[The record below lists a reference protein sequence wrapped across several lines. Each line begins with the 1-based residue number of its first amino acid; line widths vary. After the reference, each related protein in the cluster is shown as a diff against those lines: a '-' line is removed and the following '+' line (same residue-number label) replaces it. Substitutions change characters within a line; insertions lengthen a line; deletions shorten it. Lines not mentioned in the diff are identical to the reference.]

1 MTLPTREVDATLRN
15 RILDALRD
23 IPDFPEPGVT
33 FKDITPLLADA
44 ALFAHVVAEHAR
56 PWDGRVD
63 AVAGLE
69 ARGFIFGAAV
79 AVHLGVGFVP
89 VRKAGKL
96 PGRTVGLDYDLEY
109 GSARIEVHD
118 DAIAPGAR
126 VLVVD
131 DVLATGGTAAAAC
144 RLLESCGAEVPGV
157 EVLVE
162 IAALG
167 GRTALTGRDVRS
179 LVTV

>member
-1 MTLPTREVDATLRN
+1 MSIDVGERILATLR
-15 RILDALRD
+15 DV
-23 IPDFPEPGVT
+23 PDFPEPGVT
-33 FKDITPLLADA
+33 FKDITPVIADA
-44 ALFAHVVAEHAR
+44 ELFAEVVRAHAE
-56 PWDGRVD
+56 PWQGRVD

-69 ARGFIFGAAV
+69 ARGFIFGAAI
-79 AVHLGVGFVP
+79 ALHMGLGFVP

-96 PGRTVGLDYDLEY
+96 PGPTIGVDYALEY
-109 GSARIEVHD
+109 GTARIEVQRE
-118 DAIAPGAR
+118 AVAPGAR

-144 RLLESCGAEVPGV
+144 ELLETCGAVVPGV

-162 IAALG
+162 IEALG
-167 GRTALTGRDVRS
+167 GRDVLAGRAVRS

>member
-1 MTLPTREVDATLRN
+1 MSADALEQ
-15 RILDALRD
+15 RILATLRD
-23 IPDFPEPGVT
+23 IPDFPEPGVS
-33 FKDITPLLADA
+33 FKDITPVIADA
-44 ALFAHVVAEHAR
+44 QLFAEVVRAHAQ
-56 PWDGRVD
+56 PWQDKVD

-79 AVHLGVGFVP
+79 ALHLGLGFIP
-89 VRKAGKL
+89 VRKGGKL
-96 PGRTVGLDYDLEY
+96 PGATVGVDYALEY
-109 GSARIEVHD
+109 GTARIEIHE
-118 DAIAPGAR
+118 DAVAHGTR

-144 RLLESCGAEVPGV
+144 ELLESRGAVVSGV

-162 IAALG
+162 IPILSGRRALA
-167 GRTALTGRDVRS
+167 GRAVRS